1 MDVMMLFLTEMPKE
15 ARAKILFAAL
25 SLFTNKGFKNTSVL
39 EIVEMAR
46 VSKTTFY
53 QNFSTK
59 EELMGV
65 LFEEMAAEIL
75 EEVKKVIDQEARTA
89 YKAYAG
95 IHRYIEICFMDLKV
109 ASLMLVES
117 VGVASSVEKVRNG
130 AHRRFA
136 NLIFET
142 VQSLLPKTVSE
153 VEMRVVSQAMVG
165 AINEVIVQNYSE
177 AEDNTVDYEILAR
190 LLNRIVIG
198 AFVHLAG

>member
-1 MDVMMLFLTEMPKE
+1 MLFVSEMPKE
-15 ARAKILFAAL
+15 ARGKILYSAL
-25 SLFTNKGFKNTSVL
+25 SYFTDKGFKNTSVL

-59 EELMGV
+59 EDLMAV
-65 LFEEMAAEIL
+65 LFEIVASEIL
-75 EEVKKVIDQEARTA
+75 EEVRMVIDREPRAS

-95 IHRYIEICFMDLKV
+95 IYRYIEICFTDNKV

-117 VGVASSVEKVRNG
+117 VGVASGVEKVRNE
-130 AHRRFA
+130 AHLRFA

-153 VEMRVVSQAMVG
+153 LEMRVVSQAMVG
-165 AINEVIVQNYSE
+165 AINEVIVQNYSQ
-177 AEDNTVDYEILAR
+177 AADSSIDYETLAR

-198 AFVHLAG
+198 AFVNLAN

>member
-1 MDVMMLFLTEMPKE
+1 MMMLFLTEMPKE
-15 ARAKILFAAL
+15 AREKNLYAAL
-25 SLFTNKGFKNTSVL
+25 LLFTEKGYKNTSVL
-39 EIVEMAR
+39 DIVEMAR

-59 EELMGV
+59 EDLMAV
-65 LFEEMAAEIL
+65 LFEEVASEIL
-75 EEVKKVIDQEARTA
+75 EEVKMVIDKEPRTA

-95 IHRYIEICFMDLKV
+95 IHRYIEICFTDIKV
-109 ASLMLVES
+109 ANLMLVES
-117 VGVASSVEKVRNG
+117 VGVSTSVEKVRND

-142 VQSLLPKTVSE
+142 VKGLLPKTVSE

-177 AEDNTVDYEILAR
+177 TEDTLVDSDTLAR

-198 AFVHLAG
+198 AFVNLAN

>member
-1 MDVMMLFLTEMPKE
+1 MMMLFLTEMPKE
-15 ARAKILFAAL
+15 AREKILYAAL

-59 EELMGV
+59 EDLMSV
-65 LFEEMAAEIL
+65 LFEDVASEIL
-75 EEVKKVIDQEARTA
+75 EEVKLVIDQEPRTA
-89 YKAYAG
+89 YKAYVG
-95 IHRYIEICFMDLKV
+95 IHRYIEICFTDLKV
-109 ASLMLVES
+109 ANLMLVES
-117 VGVASSVEKVRNG
+117 VGVAASVERVRNE

-142 VQSLLPKTVSE
+142 VQSLLPNTVSE
-153 VEMRVVSQAMVG
+153 VEMKVVSQAMVG
-165 AINEVIVQNYSE
+165 AINEVIVQNYSD
-177 AEDNTVDYEILAR
+177 AEESSVDYEILSR

-198 AFVHLAG
+198 AFANLAN